1 MHAIGRGG
9 PARDFTIVA
18 ERGPSLA
25 GFRQIV
31 GERGPSLAG
40 FRQYLSEGLAQ
51 PHAIGL
57 AFTLRRERIGS
68 SKRSFRTAYAK
79 PIGEHDI
86 HGFRA
91 AT

>member
-9 PARDFTIVA
+9 PARYFTIVG

-25 GFRQIV
+25 GFLSIV

-51 PHAIGL
+51 PQAIGF
-57 AFTLRRERIGS
+57 A
-68 SKRSFRTAYAK
+68 
-79 PIGEHDI
+79 P
-86 HGFRA
+86 
-91 AT
+91 